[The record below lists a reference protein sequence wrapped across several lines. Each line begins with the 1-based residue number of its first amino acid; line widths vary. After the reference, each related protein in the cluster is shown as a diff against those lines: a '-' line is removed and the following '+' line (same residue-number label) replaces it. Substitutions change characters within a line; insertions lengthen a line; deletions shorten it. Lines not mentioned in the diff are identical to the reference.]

1 MIRRARC
8 NDLAGEE
15 KNCGKIYDGVSMHKP
30 MCVKSKLKTW
40 HKKISHINGETWLRL
55 LDEEGWIDL
64 I

>member
-1 MIRRARC
+1 MISQ
-8 NDLAGEE
+8 E
-15 KNCGKIYDGVSMHKP
+15 KKKIAAKFMMGFQCTNQS
-30 MCVKSKLKTW
+30 CVKSKLKTW